1 MSGMVLKSTAVH
13 ESFGLAFGDQ
23 RALEI
28 LDCGKLRG
36 RPFVTGLRVQRTRAP
51 LGGRDVYEF
60 GVQCGHALSDL
71 TRLGPTP
78 VLWSSAQQ
86 GEALC
91 PRPQSASGLFVRRWR
106 RDWGGE
112 DLAEEDRRL
121 KRCPEGSYISALEVR
136 RGYEWRGA
144 YDLYEFKLW
153 CSELVDTS
161 ELAAAD
167 EAMAAQGGGGG
178 GGGGA
183 GGRGG
188 TKKRCECE
196 DSRSDLTASQC
207 FICSSERASSGPH
220 ALLRALLRAL
230 RCACPP
236 SRSPPPLQLRARRV
250 AWRPIR

>member
-23 RALEI
+23 RASEI

-112 DLAEEDRRL
+112 DLFGFTLVCGVGTAVAEVEPLAMGEDLAEEDRRL

-178 GGGGA
+178 GGGGRS
-183 GGRGG
+183 GGARV

-196 DSRSDLTASQC
+196 EQRPRREPC
-207 FICSSERASSGPH
+207 FICSSPRAS
-220 ALLRALLRAL
+220 RASCRRA
-230 RCACPP
+230 
-236 SRSPPPLQLRARRV
+236 
-250 AWRPIR
+250 